1 MKKTNYSLVSHTNP
15 EEITMDKVN
24 IGPKG
29 LVKYSHPQYGKTH
42 VLVLRMPV
50 CTLDKYPIDH
60 YAAPWKNPDEK
71 IPVNL
76 KIPITE
82 AFCKNPFYIFIQNVL
97 EKYGTKSNGKAKY
110 PVYDSSKESNYLKI
124 KNMDWFNS
132 YTVTE
137 IINEEDIKIKT
148 KQHKPSTIVDL
159 YSIFSQGFQVI
170 PFVMLYFHKTSAG
183 DFVTLKPVKF
193 YIGKNITMEQIEYIS
208 KKSRY
213 IPVPNSDYF
222 DSNQQARPVS
232 LTDFLGFIKDEEQ
245 NDTRKIDE
253 IDIIC

>member
-1 MKKTNYSLVSHTNP
+1 MKKTNYSVVSHTNP
-15 EEITMDKVN
+15 EEINMDKVN

-29 LVKYSHPQYGKTH
+29 LVKYSHPQYGKAH
-42 VLVLRMPV
+42 VLVMRMPV

-60 YAAPWKNPDEK
+60 FTAGKNPDEK
-71 IPVNL
+71 TPVNL
-76 KIPITE
+76 KVPITE
-82 AFCKNPFYIFIQNVL
+82 AFTKNPFYLFIQNIL
-97 EKYGTKSNGKAKY
+97 EKYGNKTKGKIKH
-110 PVYDSSKESNYLKI
+110 PVYDKSKESNYLKI

-137 IINEEDIKIKT
+137 IINGEDFKIKT
-148 KQHKPSTIVDL
+148 KQHKPSNIVDL
-159 YSIFSQGFQVI
+159 YSIFSQGMQVV

-245 NDTRKIDE
+245 TDIQKINE